1 MNQSEFIAITYNLLK
16 AREKVQLDLDL
27 LLIG

>member
-1 MNQSEFIAITYNLLK
+1 MNESEFIAITYNLLK

>member
-1 MNQSEFIAITYNLLK
+1 MNQSEFIEITYHLLK